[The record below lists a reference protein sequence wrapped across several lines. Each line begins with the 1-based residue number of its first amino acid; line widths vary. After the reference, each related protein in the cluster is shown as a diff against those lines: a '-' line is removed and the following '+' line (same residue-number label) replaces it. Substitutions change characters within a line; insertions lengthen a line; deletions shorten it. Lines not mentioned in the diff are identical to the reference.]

1 MARGDNAAI
10 SVGLVLFSCASLVYG
25 VWALAQPVEL
35 PWLRPPV
42 LNPHRQAGPR
52 GLGLGLSRDHEGPQ
66 NRLVP

>member
-35 PWLRPPV
+35 WALYWLV
-42 LNPHRQAGPR
+42 SG
-52 GLGLGLSRDHEGPQ
+52 GLGLAAANDREQSFAAR
-66 NRLVP
+66 